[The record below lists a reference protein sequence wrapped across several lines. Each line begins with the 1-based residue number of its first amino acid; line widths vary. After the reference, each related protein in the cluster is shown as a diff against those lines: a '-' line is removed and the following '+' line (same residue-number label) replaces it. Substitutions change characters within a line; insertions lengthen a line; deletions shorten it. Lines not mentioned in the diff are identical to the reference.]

1 MASATDGLESKYEP
15 TDDQMVLEVTGFDR
29 RIAEGISGYIEGRG
43 FYLVDQGD
51 RMFFVPEGFSD
62 TTPTFPTPNI
72 VRQVNEVLIGIR
84 GECRNLVWK
93 TVKAVTKPM
102 RSNARTDEGVMPGAF
117 DGEAGT
123 KPVFVGVNVRLLPE
137 EPVALAARL
146 DELAKGS
153 RANVDTPLV
162 PILDIDTPQIPIPE
176 VSDWMQ
182 GEQRPTDPDGL
193 PDELVNLERGKFV
206 VLDGK
211 TLVVN
216 VEGFSDDTI
225 ENLRN
230 SLLILEIPGVE
241 GGVNDRSVLILP
253 TIIGNLFYFEFN
265 ELVDPADSELIKNI
279 ASIVETELVLF
290 EAWQKA

>member
-1 MASATDGLESKYEP
+1 MIIDPESNYSPEGKSTALLVSNLDSKALRYLIDQLRGRAGFQPVMRGESLIMHPRVETDFPDLHVVDAILRAAKRQCRDLVWRNIVYEP
-15 TDDQMVLEVTGFDR
+15 VETDSPVDDADVMQALVPTPGTSTVYR
-29 RIAEGISGYIEGRG
+29 APRGY
-43 FYLVDQGD
+43 
-51 RMFFVPEGFSD
+51 
-62 TTPTFPTPNI
+62 TPTGYPLPLDP
-72 VRQVNEVLIGIR
+72 E
-84 GECRNLVWK
+84 
-93 TVKAVTKPM
+93 
-102 RSNARTDEGVMPGAF
+102 DF
-117 DGEAGT
+117 DNDD
-123 KPVFVGVNVRLLPE
+123 VILPE
-137 EPVALAARL
+137 
-146 DELAKGS
+146 
-153 RANVDTPLV
+153 NVDKFLA
-162 PILDIDTPQIPIPE
+162 
-176 VSDWMQ
+176 
-182 GEQRPTDPDGL
+182 GEERPTVDGL